1 MTRFGL
7 RSAVIGIA
15 AAVSFT
21 AFTAPAF
28 AAEPDGPTDLV
39 TRSEAIRISVQDQ
52 VGAVPMKDTAEQ
64 IALAEYYSVPDRKL
78 LWIGENGLSDR
89 GKAVVAE
96 IAKADDYGLSAAD
109 YKLPN
114 LSGFDANAPD
124 AVTKLADAELKISAA
139 VIEYARDARGGR
151 INPQSLSKNLDP
163 SLYLP
168 DPAEVIGF
176 IAIRS
181 DPAAYLRSFQ
191 PTHPQFEALRK
202 QLIAERNG
210 GAAPAPVS
218 DKPEDTHIPPGP
230 TLKLGVKHGH
240 VALLR
245 TRLDTPAKEGADA
258 YVFDQDLRDAVV
270 AFQRAQGGKP
280 DGMVGSGTR
289 AMLNGGEAATTAVSG
304 QQKIDL
310 LLVNMERYR
319 WLPHDMGAFY
329 VKVNIPEFKVR
340 VNKEGEDIHETRVIV
355 GKTHTQTPVFSDEM
369 ETIVF
374 RPNWYV
380 PNSIK
385 QNEIAPYLRRGG
397 GFFSAGWD
405 TSVLRRQGLRIR
417 GANGRDIDPDRVDWS
432 RNDIRRYELYQ
443 PPGPSNVLGLVKF
456 LFPNTHDVYL
466 HDTTQKN
473 LFSNEVRAFSHGCVR
488 VQNPDKLATVL
499 LGHDQ
504 DWSADRVSSAMHNG
518 SDANP
523 VSIKNRIPVYLTY
536 FTAVVDE
543 NGELK
548 QYKDLYGHDRRMTA
562 ALSGRPIPAGLP
574 DNVSVAHNPGERRAS
589 RQSRRGDNPFAGIFD
604 F

>member
-1 MTRFGL
+1 MTTFSL
-7 RSAVIGIA
+7 RSAAIGIA
-15 AAVSFT
+15 AVVSF
-21 AFTAPAF
+21 AAPGF
-28 AAEPDGPTDLV
+28 AAEPDGPAELV

-78 LWIGENGLSDR
+78 LWVGENSLSAR
-89 GKAVVAE
+89 GKAVVQE
-96 IAKADDYGLSAAD
+96 IAKADDYGLRASD

-114 LSGFDANAPD
+114 LAGFDASGPD

-202 QLIAERNG
+202 QLIAERKG
-210 GAAPAPVS
+210 DAAPAPVA
-218 DKPEDTHIPPGP
+218 DKPEDVDIPAGP
-230 TLKLGVKHGH
+230 TLKLGVKHGQ

-245 TRLDTPAKEGADA
+245 KRLETPAQEGADE
-258 YVFDQDLRDAVV
+258 YVFDKELQKAVI

-289 AMLNGGEAATTAVSG
+289 RMLNGGESSTTVVSG

-319 WLPHDMGAFY
+319 WLPHDLGAFY
-329 VKVNIPEFKVR
+329 VDVNIPEFKVR
-340 VNKEGEDIHETRVIV
+340 VFKEDEPIHETRVIV
-355 GKTHTQTPVFSDEM
+355 GKTHTQTPIFTDEM
-369 ETIVF
+369 EEIVF

-397 GFFSAGWD
+397 GFFSSGWD

-417 GANGRDIDPDRVDWS
+417 GANGRDIDPDRIDWS

-443 PPGPSNVLGLVKF
+443 PPGPRNVLGLVKF
-456 LFPNTHDVYL
+456 RFPNTHDVYL

-473 LFSNEVRAFSHGCVR
+473 LFSNPVRAYSHGCVR

-504 DWSADRVSSAMHNG
+504 DWSAARVSSAMHNG
-518 SDANP
+518 ADANK
-523 VSIKNRIPVYLTY
+523 VFIKNRIPVYLTY
-536 FTAVVDE
+536 FTAVADG

-548 QYKDLYGHDRRMTA
+548 QYKDLYGHDRRMIA
-562 ALSGRPIPAGLP
+562 ALNGRPIPAGLP
-574 DNVSVAHNPGERRAS
+574 DNVTASSGGGERRVS
-589 RQSRRGDNPFAGIFD
+589 RRSRRGDNPFAGIFD